1 LINLFENFYTNPCH
15 LLFPYNYPKMFQQ
28 NIEFYQELTEYVFH
42 PKRIIRIANKYD
54 MDILKYFKQLGY

>member
-1 LINLFENFYTNPCH
+1 
-15 LLFPYNYPKMFQQ
+15 MFQQ